1 MQHLPLGRRKIYRVA
16 LVAADATTNG
26 LTHDATLLIIP
37 AGALIHEVIAD
48 TTEAW
53 AGTAGT
59 LFIRVGTS
67 VGGKDLVDEHDVET
81 ATLTKGGIIAPN
93 GHLPSFS
100 ATTTLTAR
108 IRSSSGNVATGGVSN
123 LTTGATTFYITIE
136 ALQ

>member
-1 MQHLPLGRRKIYRVA
+1 MDHRPLGRRQVYRVQ
-16 LVAADATTNG
+16 VEYIAAITAG
-26 LTHDATLLIIP
+26 LTHDVTLLIIP
-37 AGALIHEVIAD
+37 AGALVHEVIAD
-48 TTEAW
+48 TTTQW

-59 LFIRVGTS
+59 LFMRVGTT

-81 ATLTKGGIIAPN
+81 ATLTKGGIIHPN

-108 IRSSSGNVATGGVSN
+108 IRSSSGNVGDGTNTLLSAGV
-123 LTTGATTFYITIE
+123 TDFYITTE